1 MYVLLVNKH
10 YYYILQ
16 FPGLPGEKGLVLL
29 EDQMNAYY
37 PRLFALW
44 FPVSTRPF
52 LITCHPE
59 TCKQVLKHTL
69 QKPVKYGGYSG
80 LIPWIGKD
88 CFRII
93 I

>member
-1 MYVLLVNKH
+1 
-10 YYYILQ
+10 
-16 FPGLPGEKGLVLL
+16 
-29 EDQMNAYY
+29 MNGYY

-93 I
+93 IYHVVLLGLTLYPQNYSI